1 MWQFMDFTA
10 RRYGLRVSENWKH
23 GGYDERTDVAKATH
37 IAAKY
42 LYDLLSEFGSD
53 SFMLAIASYNK
64 GEAGMRKIL
73 HEVGFRKEQRDFWHL
88 YRLKKLPEET
98 MEYVPQILAAA
109 IICSDPKKYGLE

>member
-1 MWQFMDFTA
+1 M
-10 RRYGLRVSENWKH
+10 
-23 GGYDERTDVAKATH
+23 DERTDVAKSTKG
-37 IAAKY
+37 AARY
-42 LYDLLSEFGSD
+42 LHNLLSDFGSD

-64 GEAGMRKIL
+64 GENGMRRVL

-109 IICSDPKKYGLE
+109 IICNDPKKYGLE

>member
-1 MWQFMDFTA
+1 VQK
-10 RRYGLRVSENWKH
+10 E
-23 GGYDERTDVAKATH
+23 TH

-42 LYDLLSEFGSD
+42 LYDLLAQFGSD

-64 GEAGMRKIL
+64 GENGMLKVLR
-73 HEVGFRKEQRDFWHL
+73 EVGFRKDQRDFWHL

-109 IICSDPKKYGLE
+109 IIGNDPKKYGLE